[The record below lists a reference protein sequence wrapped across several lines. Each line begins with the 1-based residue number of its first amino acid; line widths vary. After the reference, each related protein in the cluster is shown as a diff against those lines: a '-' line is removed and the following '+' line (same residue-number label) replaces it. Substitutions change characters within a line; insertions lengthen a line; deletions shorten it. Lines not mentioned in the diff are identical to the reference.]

1 MDARLSISLH
11 GVKMGVAGKNSTP
24 SKRSFVGGW
33 SHGSVRRNI
42 DFLRSVDYSSCD
54 GFGLVF
60 TGTVAECPSDPDQ
73 WARLRRAFFARLD
86 RMGLVRLHWVT
97 EWQRRGVP
105 HIHGIFFF
113 ADSCPS
119 IPSRVVTAWTELTA
133 RFGSSDRG
141 QHVGP
146 VTDALGWAKYM
157 AKHAS
162 RGVNHYQRSKESIPT
177 SWHGRTGRIW
187 GKRGDWPIF
196 ETGKFRLRREV
207 FFSYRRLLRSW
218 RRADARASGCRFRIR
233 SARSCLKSNTRNAAE
248 VRGMSEWVPF
258 DISTEL
264 LYFSCSMVSTD
275 DFVENVV
282 QL

>member
-11 GVKMGVAGKNSTP
+11 GVKMGVAGKNGAP
-24 SKRSFVGGW
+24 SKRSSVGGW
-33 SHGSVRRNI
+33 SDGSVRRNI
-42 DFLRSVDYSSCD
+42 DFLRSVDFSNCS

-60 TGTVAECPSDPDQ
+60 TGTVSDCPGSPDD
-73 WARLRRAFFARLD
+73 WVRLRGAFFKRLD
-86 RMGLVRLHWVT
+86 RMGLLRLHWVT

-105 HIHGIFFF
+105 HLHGMLFFSTP
-113 ADSCPS
+113 DPS
-119 IPSRVVTAWTELTA
+119 LPSRIVKAWTELA
-133 RFGSSDRG
+133 AVYGSAERG
-141 QHVGP
+141 QHIGS

-162 RGVNHYQRSKESIPT
+162 RGVNHYQRSKESIPS

-187 GKRGDWPIF
+187 GHKGDWPIF

-207 FFSYRRLLRSW
+207 FFHYRRLLRSW

-264 LYFSCSMVSTD
+264 LYFSNGMVPTD